1 MPLQLLWSDPAK
13 ANLRKILDY
22 IAEEDAGAAL
32 RLRSRI
38 DEMIMPTLEHPYLFR
53 PGRLAGTREIVVHPN
68 YIVVYKVA
76 AEHIEVVRVLHTRRK
91 YP

>member
-1 MPLQLLWSDPAK
+1 MALRLFWSDPAK
-13 ANLRKILDY
+13 ENLRRILDY
-22 IAEEDAGAAL
+22 IAAEDEGAAA
-32 RLRSRI
+32 RLRGRI
-38 DEMIMPTLEHPYLFR
+38 DAMIVPTLEHPYLFR
-53 PGRLAGTREIVVHPN
+53 PGRLPGTREIVVHPN